1 MSKDG
6 AIAPAIELV
15 ESMIARVP
23 WHVTIPDGY
32 EDELKDKKK
41 YLEQV
46 INDMETPWYQF
57 IRQLV
62 NFNTYGFSAHEI
74 ILRYRK
80 KSEGSKYND
89 GLVGIRDLPP
99 RGQASITR
107 WKFDKKT
114 DEILGL
120 YQSQHHVNEFELGSG
135 VRWGSLNDKD
145 NLKEKFIPR
154 KKFLLFRVNPEKDS
168 PIGKSPLVG
177 AHTAW
182 KYKIAYQEMEAS
194 GVVQETNGL
203 KVLYMPSKYMSTDA
217 SPEDKATYQ
226 AYQTVLNQMHMGKS
240 SGMILPLITDE
251 RGNKLFELKIENV
264 TGKSSFDIDG
274 IIRRYTLEILTSL
287 FADFLSLGS
296 SGGGSFSL
304 AESKMDV
311 IQTVIEARLNEI
323 KSQINH
329 QLVRTLFEYN
339 GWDTEVM
346 PEIEFGEVGRF
357 SLDEVSKWVQRI
369 KATGMLPRN
378 KETVNWVLGTA
389 KVPWRVPNDLTDEE
403 FDELMGDDTSRSGD
417 SLNTPTGGLNG
428 TAKSVSGEDTSI
440 DNKENA

>member
-32 EDELKDKKK
+32 EEELKDKKVF
-41 YLEQV
+41 LEQV
-46 INDMETPWYQF
+46 MNDMETPWYQF

-74 ILRYRK
+74 ILRYRRK
-80 KSEGSKYND
+80 EDGSKFDD
-89 GLVGIRDLPP
+89 GFVGVRDLPP
-99 RGQASITR
+99 RSQSSITR
-107 WKFDKKT
+107 WKFNKK
-114 DEILGL
+114 DDSILGM
-120 YQSQHHVNEFELGSG
+120 YQSQQVVNEFELGNS
-135 VRWGSLNDKD
+135 VRWGSLTEED
-145 NLKEKFIPR
+145 NVKEKFMPR
-154 KKFLLFRVNPEKDS
+154 SKFLLFRVNPEKNS

-182 KYKIAYQEMEAS
+182 KYKVAYQEMEAS

-203 KVLYMPSKYMSTDA
+203 KVLYMPAKYMSKDA
-217 SPEDKATYQ
+217 TPEDRATYE
-226 AYQTVLNQMHMGKS
+226 AYQVVLNQMEVGKS

-251 RGNKLFELKIENV
+251 RGNKLFELKVENV
-264 TGKSSFDIDG
+264 TGKSSFDIDA
-274 IIRRYTLEILTSL
+274 IVRRYTLEVLTSL

-329 QLVRTLFEYN
+329 QLVRTIFEYN
-339 GWDTEVM
+339 GWPTDVM
-346 PEIEFGEVGRF
+346 PVIDYGEISKY
-357 SLDEVSKWVQRI
+357 SLDDVSKWVQRI

-389 KVPWRVPNDLTDEE
+389 KVPWRVPNDMSDEDFE
-403 FDELMGDDTSRSGD
+403 ELMGDITSRSGD
-417 SLNTPTGGLNG
+417 GMSSPTGGLNG
-428 TAKSVSGEDTSI
+428 TGNSVSGEDNSI
-440 DNKENA
+440 ENKENA